1 MILFCVSECT
11 FTCEIE
17 HEKAKIEVAVTQK
30 KEFWTENRSKV
41 INLIEIKE
49 IRYVG

>member
-30 KEFWTENRSKV
+30 KSFEQKIEAKL
-41 INLIEIKE
+41 LI
-49 IRYVG
+49 